1 MEIFIQRPVNTSA
14 LERTIA
20 QFNCTAD
27 GAVAVTYLVNSMTIA
42 QVASIGVTQS
52 PPIYSGSEIRVY
64 LYVPAINSTDNW
76 PVVCIAILPGGLWVS
91 SPPAYLHVQ
100 GLC

>member
-1 MEIFIQRPVNTSA
+1 MNTSA
-14 LERTIA
+14 LVETSA
-20 QFNCTAD
+20 QFTCSVD
-27 GAVAVTYLVNSMTIA
+27 GSDAVTYLVNSMTIA

-76 PVVCIAILPGGLWVS
+76 PVVRIAILPGGLEVS